1 MADDNRTERATPRRR
16 QKARE
21 RGQVARSRELP
32 AALAMLGMVIFV
44 SWVLPS
50 WLAQWKLLWQQW
62 LVVASVGE
70 LSNGTPLLRTAA
82 WTAATWAGPVIVFG
96 WVLALVGNVA
106 QGGLLFAPQALVP
119 SWGRLNP
126 ATNLGR
132 LFSLGNASALLKSV
146 VPMLFILYLAV
157 AMLARDWGQIIQA
170 SHASQR
176 ASGVWA
182 LALMGEIAWKS
193 CLVFLSWSLMDY
205 LMTRL
210 NFERQLRM
218 SRQDLREENK
228 ETEGNPQIK
237 IRIRRLQRQMR
248 RRRMLRDVARATV
261 VVTNPTEF
269 AVALEYRPESMDTP
283 VVLAKGRNLL
293 AERIRQEANW
303 HGVPIVENPP
313 LAQALYRAVEVG
325 QAIPAKLYAVV
336 AELLA
341 FIYRAQGRLNSAGS
355 RITGPRT
362 LLGA

>member
-1 MADDNRTERATPRRR
+1 VADDNRTEKATPRRR

-21 RGQVARSRELP
+21 KGQVARSRELP
-32 AALAMLGMVIFV
+32 GALAVLGIVIFV
-44 SWVLPS
+44 SWVVPS
-50 WLAQWKLLWQQW
+50 WFAQWKLLWQQW
-62 LVVASVGE
+62 LVAASGGE
-70 LSNGTPLLRTAA
+70 LSNVTPLLRTTV
-82 WTAATWAGPVIVFG
+82 WTAATWVGPVILLG
-96 WVLALVGNVA
+96 WVLALVGSVA
-106 QGGLLFAPQALVP
+106 QGGLVLAPQALAP
-119 SWGRLNP
+119 RWERLNP
-126 ATNLGR
+126 ASNLGR
-132 LFSLGNASALLKSV
+132 LLSLGSANALLKSV
-146 VPMLFILYLAV
+146 VPVLFILYLV
-157 AMLARDWGQIIQA
+157 LAMLARDWGQIIQA
-170 SHASQR
+170 AHANQR

-193 CLVFLSWSLMDY
+193 CLVFLCWSLMDY

-228 ETEGNPQIK
+228 ETEGNPQVK

-293 AERIRQEANW
+293 AQRIRQEANW

-341 FIYRAQGRLNSAGS
+341 FIYRAQGRLRSTGS
-355 RITGPRT
+355 TATGLKT
-362 LLGA
+362 LNA

>member
-1 MADDNRTERATPRRR
+1 VADDNRTERATPRRR

-21 RGQVARSRELP
+21 KGQVARSRELP
-32 AALAMLGMVIFV
+32 GALAVLGMVIFA
-44 SWVLPS
+44 SWVVPS
-50 WLAQWKLLWQQW
+50 WFSQWKLLWQQW
-62 LVVASVGE
+62 LAAASVGE
-70 LSNGTPLLRTAA
+70 LSNVTPLVRAVA
-82 WTAATWAGPVIVFG
+82 WTAATWVGPVILLG

-106 QGGLLFAPQALVP
+106 QGGFVLAPQALVP
-119 SWGRLNP
+119 SWDRLNP
-126 ATNLGR
+126 ATNLAR
-132 LFSLGNASALLKSV
+132 LFSVGNASALLKSV
-146 VPMLFILYLAV
+146 VPVLFIAYLAV
-157 AMLARDWGQIIQA
+157 AMLARDWSQIVKA
-170 SHASQR
+170 AHASQR
-176 ASGVWA
+176 ASGIWA

-193 CLVFLSWSLMDY
+193 CLVFLCWSLLDY

-218 SRQDLREENK
+218 SRQDLRDETK
-228 ETEGNPQIK
+228 EIEGNPQVK
-237 IRIRRLQRQMR
+237 MRIRRLQRQMR

-283 VVLAKGRNLL
+283 VVIAKGRNLL
-293 AERIRQEANW
+293 AQRIRQEANW

-341 FIYRAQGRLNSAGS
+341 FIYRAQGRLHSGKPN
-355 RITGPRT
+355 ITGLRA
-362 LLGA
+362 LNA

>member
-1 MADDNRTERATPRRR
+1 VADDNRTERATPRRR

-21 RGQVARSRELP
+21 KGQVARSRELP
-32 AALAMLGMVIFV
+32 GALALFGMVIFV
-44 SWVLPS
+44 SWVVPS
-50 WLAQWKLLWQQW
+50 WLTQWKLLWQQW
-62 LVVASVGE
+62 LLVASVGE
-70 LSNGTPLLRTAA
+70 LSNVTPLLRTVA
-82 WTAATWAGPVIVFG
+82 WTAATWVGPVILFG
-96 WVLALVGNVA
+96 WVLALIGNVA
-106 QGGLLFAPQALVP
+106 QGGLVLAPQALAP
-119 SWGRLNP
+119 SWARLNP
-126 ATNLGR
+126 ATNLAR
-132 LFSLGNASALLKSV
+132 LFSLGNAGALLKSV
-146 VPMLFILYLAV
+146 VPALFILYLAV
-157 AMLARDWGQIIQA
+157 AMLARDWGQIVQA
-170 SHASQR
+170 FHASQR

-193 CLVFLSWSLMDY
+193 CLVFLCWSLMDY
-205 LMTRL
+205 LITRL

-218 SRQDLREENK
+218 SRQDLREETK
-228 ETEGNPQIK
+228 ETEGNPQVK

-293 AERIRQEANW
+293 AQRIRQEANW
-303 HGVPIVENPP
+303 HGVPVVENPP

-341 FIYRAQGRLNSAGS
+341 FIYRAQGRLRSTGS
-355 RITGPRT
+355 TVTGLRT
-362 LLGA
+362 LNA